1 MGRADIRRD
10 AARGVVA
17 AMAMTGFRR
26 LSVGLGLLEET
37 PPEVMAEQAKVLR
50 PVLERVP
57 ERLRGEAVE
66 LGHWLYGAAG
76 GAVYGALV
84 RPRLRG
90 RWVGPAY
97 GLAIWAA
104 FETGLV
110 PLLGLEHTEERK
122 IVSRLLVA
130 ADHILYGVIVAG
142 ESVD

>member
-1 MGRADIRRD
+1 MARADIRRD

-37 PPEVMAEQAKVLR
+37 PPDVLAEQA
-50 PVLERVP
+50 PVLGPALQRVP
-57 ERLRGEAVE
+57 QHLRGEAVE
-66 LGHWLYGAAG
+66 LGHWLYGAVG
-76 GAVYGALV
+76 GAAYGAFV
-84 RPRLRG
+84 RTRFRG

-110 PLLGLEHTEERK
+110 PLLGLDHATERE

-130 ADHILYGVIVAG
+130 ADHVLYGVIVAG
-142 ESVD
+142 EV

>member
-50 PVLERVP
+50 PALERVP

-76 GAVYGALV
+76 GAVYGALCGRV
-84 RPRLRG
+84 SAGAGSAPHTASRSGPRSR
-90 RWVGPAY
+90 RASSRCS
-97 GLAIWAA
+97 ASS
-104 FETGLV
+104 TRRS
-110 PLLGLEHTEERK
+110 ER
-122 IVSRLLVA
+122 
-130 ADHILYGVIVAG
+130 
-142 ESVD
+142 